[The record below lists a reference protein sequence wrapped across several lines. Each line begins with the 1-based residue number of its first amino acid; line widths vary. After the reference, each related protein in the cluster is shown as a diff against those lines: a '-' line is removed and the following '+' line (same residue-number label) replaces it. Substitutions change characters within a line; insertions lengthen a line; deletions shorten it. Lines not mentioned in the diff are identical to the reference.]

1 MAYYTQEMKKAVAPK
16 IKEVL
21 KKYGL
26 KGSLSV
32 RDYHEVVLTIKEGT
46 LDLLVGS
53 GGREYMD
60 VNCYYLG
67 NQFSG
72 DALKAITEL
81 HTILNEGNHNNSD
94 SQSDYFDVGFYV
106 SIKIGS
112 WDKPYNLT
120 W

>member
-1 MAYYTQEMKKAVAPK
+1 MAYYPQEMKNAVAPK

-26 KGSLSV
+26 KGTLSV
-32 RDYHEVVLTIKEGT
+32 RDYSEVVLTIKEGT
-46 LDLLVGS
+46 LDLLANS
-53 GGREYMD
+53 CREYMD
-60 VNCYYLG
+60 VNCYHLG
-67 NQFSG
+67 DQFSG

-81 HTILNEGNHNNSD
+81 HTILNECNHNNSD

-106 SIKIGS
+106 TIKIGS
-112 WDKPYNLT
+112 WDRPYNLT